1 MQGDHGETET
11 WTEYRLLILDS
22 LRKIEASMKSQ
33 AADIQSLTQEV
44 TILKTKIVILGI
56 AASVLVSALVTVI
69 TNALSK

>member
-1 MQGDHGETET
+1 
-11 WTEYRLLILDS
+11 
-22 LRKIEASMKSQ
+22 MKSQ

>member
-1 MQGDHGETET
+1 M
-11 WTEYRLLILDS
+11 EYRLLILDS
-22 LRKIEASMKSQ
+22 LRKIEGSMKKQ
-33 AADIQSLTQEV
+33 ADDIQSLTQEV